1 MGKRTSTPELDKLL
15 ALSECF
21 HVTLDELTGGTP
33 CEADTGSVRRTK
45 TDGFRQTTQKVG
57 IGLCVLGAVLLLA
70 VGAVMLAVPDAADRL
85 NESSAVTLNGSGLLL
100 VLCVLFM
107 AAGLA
112 LILRKGETAMKTW
125 SIVFAALAVLL
136 SDVMCAVVAYLYRD
150 MLCGIAHD
158 CYSAP
163 AGVAF
168 LYAIPFAAGII
179 ICAALACVL
188 KKKA

>member
-1 MGKRTSTPELDKLL
+1 MLSETIYRLRRRAGLSQEQLAETIGVSRQAISKWESGTSTPELDKLL

-21 HVTLDELTGGTP
+21 HVTLDELTGRTP

-107 AAGLA
+107 AAGLV
-112 LILRKGETAMKTW
+112 LILW
-125 SIVFAALAVLL
+125 
-136 SDVMCAVVAYLYRD
+136 
-150 MLCGIAHD
+150 
-158 CYSAP
+158 
-163 AGVAF
+163 
-168 LYAIPFAAGII
+168 
-179 ICAALACVL
+179 
-188 KKKA
+188 KK

>member
-1 MGKRTSTPELDKLL
+1 MLSETIYRLRRRAGLSQEQLAETIGVSRQAISKWESGTSTPELDKLL

-57 IGLCVLGAVLLLA
+57 IGLCVLGAV
-70 VGAVMLAVPDAADRL
+70 MLAVPDAADRL

-107 AAGLA
+107 AAGLV
-112 LILRKGETAMKTW
+112 LILRKK
-125 SIVFAALAVLL
+125 
-136 SDVMCAVVAYLYRD
+136 
-150 MLCGIAHD
+150 
-158 CYSAP
+158 
-163 AGVAF
+163 
-168 LYAIPFAAGII
+168 
-179 ICAALACVL
+179 
-188 KKKA
+188 

>member
-1 MGKRTSTPELDKLL
+1 MLSETIYRLRRRAGLSQEQLAETIGVSRQAISKWESGTSTPELDKLL

-33 CEADTGSVRRTK
+33 CEADTGSV
-45 TDGFRQTTQKVG
+45 RQTTQKVG

-107 AAGLA
+107 AAGLV
-112 LILRKGETAMKTW
+112 LILRKK
-125 SIVFAALAVLL
+125 
-136 SDVMCAVVAYLYRD
+136 
-150 MLCGIAHD
+150 
-158 CYSAP
+158 
-163 AGVAF
+163 
-168 LYAIPFAAGII
+168 
-179 ICAALACVL
+179 
-188 KKKA
+188 

>member
-1 MGKRTSTPELDKLL
+1 MLSETIYRLRRRAGLSQEQLAETIGVSRQAISKWESGTSTPELDKLL

-33 CEADTGSVRRTK
+33 CEADTGSVRR
-45 TDGFRQTTQKVG
+45 TTQKVG

-107 AAGLA
+107 AAGLV
-112 LILRKGETAMKTW
+112 LILRKK
-125 SIVFAALAVLL
+125 
-136 SDVMCAVVAYLYRD
+136 
-150 MLCGIAHD
+150 
-158 CYSAP
+158 
-163 AGVAF
+163 
-168 LYAIPFAAGII
+168 
-179 ICAALACVL
+179 
-188 KKKA
+188 

>member
-1 MGKRTSTPELDKLL
+1 MQRPNPVEFPHKEERETIYRLRRRAGLSQEQLAETIGVSRQAISKWESGTSTPELDKLL

-70 VGAVMLAVPDAADRL
+70 VGAVMLAGPDAADRL

-107 AAGLA
+107 AAGLV
-112 LILRKGETAMKTW
+112 LILRKK
-125 SIVFAALAVLL
+125 
-136 SDVMCAVVAYLYRD
+136 
-150 MLCGIAHD
+150 
-158 CYSAP
+158 
-163 AGVAF
+163 
-168 LYAIPFAAGII
+168 
-179 ICAALACVL
+179 
-188 KKKA
+188 

>member
-1 MGKRTSTPELDKLL
+1 MNQLTIGKFIALKRKEKNLTQEQLAETIGVSRQAISKWESGTSTPELDKLL

-107 AAGLA
+107 AAGLV
-112 LILRKGETAMKTW
+112 LILRKK
-125 SIVFAALAVLL
+125 
-136 SDVMCAVVAYLYRD
+136 
-150 MLCGIAHD
+150 
-158 CYSAP
+158 
-163 AGVAF
+163 
-168 LYAIPFAAGII
+168 
-179 ICAALACVL
+179 
-188 KKKA
+188 

>member
-1 MGKRTSTPELDKLL
+1 MLSETIYRLRRRAGLSQEQLAETIGVSRQAISKWESGVSTPELDKLL

-33 CEADTGSVRRTK
+33 CESVRRTK

-107 AAGLA
+107 AAGLV
-112 LILRKGETAMKTW
+112 LILRKK
-125 SIVFAALAVLL
+125 
-136 SDVMCAVVAYLYRD
+136 
-150 MLCGIAHD
+150 
-158 CYSAP
+158 
-163 AGVAF
+163 
-168 LYAIPFAAGII
+168 
-179 ICAALACVL
+179 
-188 KKKA
+188 

>member
-1 MGKRTSTPELDKLL
+1 MLSETIYRLRRRAGLSQEQLAETIGVSRQAISKWESGTSTPELDKLL

-70 VGAVMLAVPDAADRL
+70 VVLAVPDAADRL

-100 VLCVLFM
+100 LLCVLFM
-107 AAGLA
+107 AAGLV
-112 LILRKGETAMKTW
+112 LILRKK
-125 SIVFAALAVLL
+125 
-136 SDVMCAVVAYLYRD
+136 
-150 MLCGIAHD
+150 
-158 CYSAP
+158 
-163 AGVAF
+163 
-168 LYAIPFAAGII
+168 
-179 ICAALACVL
+179 
-188 KKKA
+188 

>member
-1 MGKRTSTPELDKLL
+1 MLSETIYRLRRRAGLSQEQLAETIGVSRQAISKWESGTSTPE
-15 ALSECF
+15 
-21 HVTLDELTGGTP
+21 LDELTGGTP

-107 AAGLA
+107 AAGLV
-112 LILRKGETAMKTW
+112 LILRKK
-125 SIVFAALAVLL
+125 
-136 SDVMCAVVAYLYRD
+136 
-150 MLCGIAHD
+150 
-158 CYSAP
+158 
-163 AGVAF
+163 
-168 LYAIPFAAGII
+168 
-179 ICAALACVL
+179 
-188 KKKA
+188 

>member
-1 MGKRTSTPELDKLL
+1 MLSETIYRLRRRAGLSQEQLAETISVSRQAISKWESGTSTPELDKLL

-45 TDGFRQTTQKVG
+45 TDGFRQATQKVG

-107 AAGLA
+107 AAGLV
-112 LILRKGETAMKTW
+112 LILRKK
-125 SIVFAALAVLL
+125 
-136 SDVMCAVVAYLYRD
+136 
-150 MLCGIAHD
+150 
-158 CYSAP
+158 
-163 AGVAF
+163 
-168 LYAIPFAAGII
+168 
-179 ICAALACVL
+179 
-188 KKKA
+188 